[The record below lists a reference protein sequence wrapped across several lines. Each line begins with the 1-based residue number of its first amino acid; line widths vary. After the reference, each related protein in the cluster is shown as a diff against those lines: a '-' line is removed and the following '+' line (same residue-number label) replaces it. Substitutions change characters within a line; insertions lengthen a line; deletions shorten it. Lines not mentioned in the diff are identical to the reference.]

1 MHTYFRIQKIL
12 EPLAIAANVSQVAH
26 TQLDHVLLT
35 LGNLVYSTQME
46 AFDEDIRLGILK
58 SLEKRWK
65 KADQDIFVVAVFLNP
80 FIRATLFKKEFLTE
94 AQLYTI
100 VERVYVRV
108 MRCSAD
114 EDLDFL
120 QAFEDY
126 KWSRGEFS
134 DDSMSLSLMKKKFA
148 NAVRAFPVCLAMTI
162 LTENVLEYTSRSPAH
177 LVSHRHGC

>member
-1 MHTYFRIQKIL
+1 MHTYFRIQEIL
-12 EPLAIAANVSQVAH
+12 EPLAIAANVSQAAH

-100 VERVYVRV
+100 VERVYVHV

-134 DDSMSLSLMKKKFA
+134 DDSMSLLLMKKKFA

-177 LVSHRHGC
+177 LVLH

>member
-1 MHTYFRIQKIL
+1 MHTR
-12 EPLAIAANVSQVAH
+12 
-26 TQLDHVLLT
+26 LDHVLLT
-35 LGNLVYSTQME
+35 LGNLVRIYSTRTE

-80 FIRATLFKKEFLTE
+80 FICATLFKKEFLTE

-134 DDSMSLSLMKKKFA
+134 DDS
-148 NAVRAFPVCLAMTI
+148 
-162 LTENVLEYTSRSPAH
+162 
-177 LVSHRHGC
+177 